1 MMNKKLY
8 QIQQKINHVQFGLL
22 RFQDNKGLLAME
34 VKTTANDDAS
44 LNCIITDDSSC
55 YPMAVKN
62 VNLIQKNQ
70 DDYLYIVGEV
80 MGEMQENGKIL
91 SIHIMKASWFVRKR
105 KGRLSWFKEKYVYET
120 LKEEYAYEED

>member
-1 MMNKKLY
+1 MNKKLY

-22 RFQDNKGLLAME
+22 RFQDNKELLAVE

-55 YPMAVKN
+55 YPMADKN

-70 DDYLYIVGEV
+70 DDYLYIVGKV
-80 MGEMQENGKIL
+80 MGEMQGNRKIL

-105 KGRLSWFKEKYVYET
+105 EGRMSWFKEKYVYET